1 MRNNKLTLPEKI
13 KAYHMMPNFV
23 ISCFLIITN
32 ILSLV
37 LYVIFPA
44 IRNSEIWSNVFI
56 AVITG
61 LVATILG
68 TVSEIYIEFK
78 NNERGALL
86 EDIYSFGIEGL
97 SLEKG
102 EVLKEELKR
111 CRRLIWIS
119 GYRLILTERI
129 KDNFAEAVK
138 RGADVEIVVCPP
150 WLDGF
155 KLVYGTGEKIIDNYY
170 QVFHAI
176 REASRE
182 KGNVVRVYFTEKPL
196 FSDTYRIDNEIIT
209 GPYLH
214 NRDEEFNR
222 IMAKDFFTYIVASD
236 SPLYKL
242 IENEFLTT
250 RDESVEVLSWIKFDE
265 IWEKYSLHTEE
276 ATENEKIDWMKS
288 AVDKNNSRI
297 SGN

>member
-1 MRNNKLTLPEKI
+1 
-13 KAYHMMPNFV
+13 MPNLV

-86 EDIYSFGIEGL
+86 EDIYSFGIKGL

-102 EVLKEELKR
+102 EVIKEELKR

-138 RGADVEIVVCPP
+138 KGADVEIVVCPP

-155 KLVYGTGEKIIDNYY
+155 KLVYGTNEKIIDNYY

-176 REASRE
+176 REAAKE
-182 KGNVVRVYFTEKPL
+182 KENVVRVYFTEKPL

-250 RDESVEVLSWIKFDE
+250 RDEAVQMLSWIKFDE
-265 IWEKYSLHTEE
+265 IWEKYSSYTDKASEH
-276 ATENEKIDWMKS
+276 EKIDWMKS
-288 AVDKNNSRI
+288 AIYKNNSKEQEV
-297 SGN
+297 